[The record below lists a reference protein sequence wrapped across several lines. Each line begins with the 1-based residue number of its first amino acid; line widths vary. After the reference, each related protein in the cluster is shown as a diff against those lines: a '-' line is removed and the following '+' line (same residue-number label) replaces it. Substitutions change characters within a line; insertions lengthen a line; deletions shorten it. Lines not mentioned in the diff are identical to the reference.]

1 MILKMAMRR
10 PSSWRRAARLLLVAL
25 LSGCYT
31 ESSAPTGTTTTADSL
46 ATQLAN
52 AFCARQLCCGTPT
65 ASRDAAVAP
74 GSADAGAV
82 SAGSADAGADG
93 GADAGTGGLACL
105 ADAGG
110 SGESA
115 PDAGSSC
122 QARALIAIEQQLA
135 LVTTAAAEGLLAIT
149 SANAATTCVA
159 AYQNSPCS
167 GRSSSVPD
175 VQQALGG
182 CTGLFTGYIPL
193 GERCD
198 MTAECV
204 AGGYCLSQGTGDNVI
219 SLGGSG
225 SLGVC
230 FPYQGAGGPCNRS
243 SDCDPSLG
251 LTCAAV
257 TLTCTKPI

>member
-1 MILKMAMRR
+1 MRR
-10 PSSWRRAARLLLVAL
+10 PSSWCRAAPLLLVAL
-25 LSGCYT
+25 LSGCDT
-31 ESSAPTGTTTTADSL
+31 GSNPPTGTTTTAGSL
-46 ATQLAN
+46 ATQLAD
-52 AFCARQLCCGTPT
+52 AFCARQLCCGAQT
-65 ASRDAAVAP
+65 APRDAAVP
-74 GSADAGAV
+74 P
-82 SAGSADAGADG
+82 GSADAGADG
-93 GADAGTGGLACL
+93 GGDTGTGGLACL

-110 SGESA
+110 SDGSA

-149 SANAATTCVA
+149 SANAATACVA

-167 GRSSSVPD
+167 GSSSSVPD

-251 LTCAAV
+251 LTCDAV
-257 TLTCTKPI
+257 TLTCTKPD

>member
-1 MILKMAMRR
+1 MRR
-10 PSSWRRAARLLLVAL
+10 PSSWRRAAPLLLVAL
-25 LSGCYT
+25 LGGCDT
-31 ESSAPTGTTTTADSL
+31 GSNPPTVTTTTAGSL
-46 ATQLAN
+46 ATQLAD
-52 AFCARQLCCGTPT
+52 AFCARQLCCGAPT
-65 ASRDAAVAP
+65 APQDAAVP
-74 GSADAGAV
+74 
-82 SAGSADAGADG
+82 AGSADAGAD
-93 GADAGTGGLACL
+93 AGTGTGELACL

-110 SGESA
+110 SGGSA
-115 PDAGSSC
+115 SDASASC

-149 SANAATTCVA
+149 SANAATACVA

-167 GRSSSVPD
+167 GSSSSVPD
-175 VQQALGG
+175 VQQALGS

-243 SDCDPSLG
+243 SDCDPSPG
-251 LTCAAV
+251 LTCDAV
-257 TLTCTKPI
+257 TLTCTKPA